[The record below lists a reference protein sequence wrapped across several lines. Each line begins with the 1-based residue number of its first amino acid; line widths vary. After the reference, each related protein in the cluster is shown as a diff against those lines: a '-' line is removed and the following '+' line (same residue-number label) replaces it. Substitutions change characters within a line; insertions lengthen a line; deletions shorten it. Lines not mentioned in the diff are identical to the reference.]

1 MNGNVCDISRRNTG
15 ESFKYFR
22 EKDYLGD
29 KKMNASELRI
39 EKKEYGVRLVIGD
52 ESYFIKDGGKQGWF
66 ELVVETPDGEIK
78 DVIDDEYENLGVRN
92 LEELVCK
99 LISNPSKVLEML
111 LGEKKEIDSIIIKF

>member
-1 MNGNVCDISRRNTG
+1 VNGNVCDISRRNTG